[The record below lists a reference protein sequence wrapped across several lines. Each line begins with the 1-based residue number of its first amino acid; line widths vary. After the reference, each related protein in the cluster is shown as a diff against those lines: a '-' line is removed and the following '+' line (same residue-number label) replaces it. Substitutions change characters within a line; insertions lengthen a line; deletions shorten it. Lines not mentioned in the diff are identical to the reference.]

1 MENVRRKKK
10 NGRFVLAVVTAFLL
24 LFASACGQ
32 VEGGGAPGADVS
44 GQTVMEGGG
53 SGGSSGPLEDSR
65 GPGGESGS
73 GDEAGEAA
81 KEMTVHFLDVGQG
94 DATLILCGGEAML
107 IDAGDN
113 GQGTNVQNY
122 LRKQGVEALKYVV
135 CTHPD
140 EDHIGGMDVILYKF
154 ECETVFVT
162 EEEKDTDTYR
172 DVADAMAQKGYSRTL
187 PVPGQQYPLGD
198 AAFTILGPSAIGSG
212 SNDNSI
218 AILLTHGED
227 VFLFT
232 GDAEEEEESALL
244 AGGLPL
250 DADVY
255 KTGHHGSRT
264 SSSKD
269 FLEAV
274 SPVCAVISCG
284 EGNSYG
290 HPHAETLNN
299 LRAMGVSVY
308 RTDEQGTIVA
318 ASSGRGITWNCSP
331 SETWQAGEPTGSAAS
346 QGTSQESAASQGT
359 SQESAASQGT
369 SQESSGVQ
377 GAGSSQGTAQDAA
390 ADSADPAYICN
401 TNTYKFHYPS
411 CGSVKQMKESNK
423 LPTNASRD
431 ELIQQGY
438 DPCKKCKP

>member
-1 MENVRRKKK
+1 
-10 NGRFVLAVVTAFLL
+10 
-24 LFASACGQ
+24 
-32 VEGGGAPGADVS
+32 
-44 GQTVMEGGG
+44 
-53 SGGSSGPLEDSR
+53 
-65 GPGGESGS
+65 
-73 GDEAGEAA
+73 
-81 KEMTVHFLDVGQG
+81 
-94 DATLILCGGEAML
+94 
-107 IDAGDN
+107 
-113 GQGTNVQNY
+113 
-122 LRKQGVEALKYVV
+122 
-135 CTHPD
+135 
-140 EDHIGGMDVILYKF
+140 
-154 ECETVFVT
+154 
-162 EEEKDTDTYR
+162 
-172 DVADAMAQKGYSRTL
+172 MAQKGYSRTL

-359 SQESAASQGT
+359 SQES
-369 SQESSGVQ
+369 SGVQ